1 MELKLAAHHGG
12 ERGGVLPD
20 GHHHH
25 RVHPRVPLL
34 PAHPCLDVRRQVEEE
49 RGGGEGSKLPPLF
62 DFPLRRVLVE
72 TSRLSLPRRP
82 RLAMPLPR
90 WRTCPTTNLNNNRL
104 PAGKLGR
111 GRSLRPAES
120 SRSPS
125 TALLSHSQPLLVAL
139 HGLPSL
145 PTPLLSPLQAAL
157 LPTLS
162 VNSCLGLPRSP
173 EPHNHPS
180 SPSLPLPSTTMAIA
194 TTNAHLA
201 VPSTPSL
208 NPSALMVAGG
218 GLAIQCSVSYL
229 VSHPRAPSRL
239 QCDV

>member
-1 MELKLAAHHGG
+1 MELKLAAHDGG
-12 ERGGVLPD
+12 ERRGVLPD

-25 RVHPRVPLL
+25 RLHPRVPLL

-49 RGGGEGSKLPPLF
+49 RGGGEDSKLPPLF

-90 WRTCPTTNLNNNRL
+90 WRTTPPTTNLNNNHL

-125 TALLSHSQPLLVAL
+125 TALLSHPQPLLVAL
-139 HGLPSL
+139 HGVPSL
-145 PTPLLSPLQAAL
+145 PTSLLSPLQAAL

-162 VNSCLGLPRSP
+162 VNSVPGLAEEPRAP
-173 EPHNHPS
+173 QPPIV
-180 SPSLPLPSTTMAIA
+180 PLPSSSEHHDGHRQHKRSPGHAQRPQPEPQR
-194 TTNAHLA
+194 LD
-201 VPSTPSL
+201 
-208 NPSALMVAGG
+208 GG
-218 GLAIQCSVSYL
+218 RRRTR
-229 VSHPRAPSRL
+229 HPVQRLLPCQPPKGSQQAP
-239 QCDV
+239 V